1 MQKRIYRS
9 KKESMIAGVCG
20 GLGEY
25 LDIDPVI
32 VRIIFVLLAFA
43 GGAGVIGYII
53 AWIIIPEAPAETA
66 DTGGGAQAAPAIPE
80 ENEAAK
86 KEKRALF
93 AGFILIA
100 LGLVFL
106 FSRIFRW
113 FDFWDL
119 WPIIL
124 IIIGLAIVLKAKREK
139 HENPAS
145 A

>member
-53 AWIIIPEAPAETA
+53 AWIIIPEAPAGTA
-66 DTGGGAQAAPAIPE
+66 DAQGSTQAAPATPE

-86 KEKRALF
+86 REKRALF

-100 LGLVFL
+100 LGLIFL

-139 HENPAS
+139 DENPAS